1 MGNKLNNKKGEN
13 MKDYDAFKADL
24 KKPFVY
30 MPYVC
35 DQDQHADCDNPC
47 GCCGKE
53 IKQPKHYF
61 HLCDGGD
68 FICSNADDE
77 LVVYQDAGDM
87 GCWDIGPECLKKL
100 KVHLKEEGV
109 NPNDYIGTKEVA

>member
-1 MGNKLNNKKGEN
+1 MQSVITKKILFIKLN
-13 MKDYDAFKADL
+13 M
-24 KKPFVY
+24 
-30 MPYVC
+30 
-35 DQDQHADCDNPC
+35 
-47 GCCGKE
+47 
-53 IKQPKHYF
+53 I
-61 HLCDGGD
+61 
-68 FICSNADDE
+68 SNADDE